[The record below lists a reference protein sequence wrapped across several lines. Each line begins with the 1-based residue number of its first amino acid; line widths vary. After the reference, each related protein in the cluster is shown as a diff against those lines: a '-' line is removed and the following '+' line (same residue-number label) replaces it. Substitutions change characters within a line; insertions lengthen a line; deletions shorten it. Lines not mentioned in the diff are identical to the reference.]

1 MTATMSDPFLE
12 EPLFPSPQLRL
23 HLPEPDFS
31 RALLEMTPEQKE
43 SLLEKLRFLYGEA
56 KAQHCFLELE
66 RVMRVYYAHKTPEMI
81 KADRDFDPRKRF
93 SERDAILITY
103 GDLIDSPGK
112 SPLRALADLLNIFV
126 RRTINTVH
134 LLPFFPYSSDRGFSV
149 MDYEQVDPRLGSWED
164 VEKLSLHFRLL
175 FDGVVNHVSS
185 KSRWFQQFVSGNR
198 FYEDFFIQFSTEQPT
213 DDDRLRLI
221 LRPRTSDL
229 LTPVHTINGIR
240 YVWTTFSPDQIDLN
254 YKNETVLVRIVET
267 LLNYVQRGA
276 NIIRLDAVTYLWCE
290 LGTSC
295 AHLQQTHTIVQLF
308 RSVLDVVAPKAT
320 LLTET
325 NVPHQD
331 NISYFG
337 DGTNEAQMVY
347 NFALPPLVL
356 HTMQTG
362 DCRRLCEWAAG
373 LENPSDYVT
382 YLNFLAS
389 HDGIGV
395 LPVRN
400 ILTTQEMESMI
411 QKVETHGGL
420 VSYRTSREGTVSPY
434 ELNITWFSALNRE
447 DSGESLDLQV
457 DRYMASRSIAFVLQ
471 GVPAVYLPSLFGN
484 TNDYE
489 AIKQGGEPRSINRRT
504 GTERELWEQLGDS
517 DSRAYKVCS
526 RFVDMLEK
534 RVASPAFHPNARQ
547 VVLHEHPHVFTV
559 LREAVDGSQLIVT
572 LTNVSS
578 ENQHVQ
584 LTPDKLGVKA
594 AAWRDILAEETLPA
608 DNGGIDVTLGPYH
621 ARWLALQRD

>member
-1 MTATMSDPFLE
+1 
-12 EPLFPSPQLRL
+12 
-23 HLPEPDFS
+23 
-31 RALLEMTPEQKE
+31 
-43 SLLEKLRFLYGEA
+43 
-56 KAQHCFLELE
+56 
-66 RVMRVYYAHKTPEMI
+66 MRVYYAHKTPEMI
-81 KADRDFDPRKRF
+81 EADRGFDPRRRF

-103 GDLIDSPGK
+103 GDLIHSPGK

-149 MDYEQVDPRLGSWED
+149 MDYEQVDARLGSWED

-185 KSRWFQQFVSGNR
+185 KSRWFQ
-198 FYEDFFIQFSTEQPT
+198 QFSTEQPT

-254 YKNETVLVRIVET
+254 YKNEQVLVRIVET
-267 LLNYVQRGA
+267 LLNYVRRGA

-290 LGTSC
+290 LGTTC

-308 RSVLDVVAPKAT
+308 RSVLDVVAPKVT

-325 NVPHQD
+325 NVPHED

-337 DGTNEAQMVY
+337 DGANEAQMVY

-356 HTMQTG
+356 HTLQTG
-362 DCRRLCEWAAG
+362 NCRRLCEWAAG
-373 LENPSDYVT
+373 LDNPSDQVT

-400 ILTTQEMESMI
+400 ILTSQEVESMI
-411 QKVETHGGL
+411 QKVEAHRGL
-420 VSYRTSREGTVSPY
+420 VSYRTSREGAVSPY
-434 ELNITWFSALNRE
+434 EMNITWFSALNRE
-447 DSGESLDLQV
+447 DSGESLELQV
-457 DRYMASRSIAFVLQ
+457 NRYMASRSIAFVLQ
-471 GVPAVYLPSLFGN
+471 GVPAVYLPSLFGS

-489 AIKQGGEPRSINRRT
+489 AIRRGGEPRSINRRT
-504 GTERELWEQLGDS
+504 GTEKELWEQLGDS

-534 RVASPAFHPNARQ
+534 RVAAPAFHPNARQ
-547 VVLHEHPHVFTV
+547 VILHEHPHVLTV

-578 ENQHVQ
+578 ENQHVH
-584 LTPDKLGVKA
+584 LTADTLGVKA

-608 DNGGIDVTLGPYH
+608 ENGGVDVTLGPYH
-621 ARWLALQRD
+621 VRWLVLQQD